1 MFDFH
6 EKRKIKSW
14 IFSKSAVFLL
24 LVASFF
30 LAASVYERYQKER
43 ETAAKRAE
51 RAAEL
56 AILQAHAAE
65 LATAVTHT
73 QSARGIEEEIRD
85 RFDATKEGEQ
95 AVIVVDEA
103 HATASPSLAEPVRAK
118 GEDADTH
125 FLFSWL
131 FFWR

>member
-14 IFSKSAVFLL
+14 IFSKPTIFLL

-30 LAASVYERYQKER
+30 LATSVYERYQKER
-43 ETAAKRAE
+43 ETAQKHAE

-56 AILQAHAAE
+56 ATLQAHAAE
-65 LATAVTHT
+65 LADAVAYM

-85 RFDATKEGEQ
+85 RFDATKVGEQ
-95 AVIVVDEA
+95 AVIVMDEVR
-103 HATASPSLAEPVRAK
+103 ATASPSLVGSAK
-118 GEDADTH
+118 SEGKNTGRR
-125 FLFSWL
+125 FLSWIL
-131 FFWR
+131 FWR